1 MGADEVPGMPRRT
14 LAVLCACAIGVMA
27 LAGCGEEDPQEN
39 VSETETLGPASAEGD
54 IEVSSATLRSEEGFS
69 TLVSTQITTRGD
81 KDTLVASQI
90 ELLGSGEP
98 SFRLKVDG
106 ETERD
111 AKVEVTSEQGART
124 ALLSCACEMAT
135 GEHVVLIE
143 AAAKGSTAKVGP
155 RSLVVFPEVQL
166 DDVGSSPVSASVLE
180 TGGAA
185 VESEGVTLAETPA
198 GDGSGPLIVLASVA
212 TPRAGTGS
220 ENVRLE
226 VLIGGDDADELA
238 KTSIPSG
245 KLVAYLDQ
253 NGAGKEVEL
262 RGYTTAGRTAVGIS
276 SIITC
281 DCGLAR

>member
-1 MGADEVPGMPRRT
+1 MRGRM
-14 LAVLCACAIGVMA
+14 LAVVCAGAIGAMA
-27 LAGCGEEDPQEN
+27 LAGCGEEDQQEN

-54 IEVSSATLRSEEGFS
+54 IEVSSATLRSEQGFS

-111 AKVEVTSEQGART
+111 AKLEVTSEQGART
-124 ALLSCACEMAT
+124 ALLSCACKMST
-135 GEHVVLIE
+135 GEHVILVE
-143 AAAKGSTAKVGP
+143 AAAKGSTAKVGA
-155 RSLVVFPEVQL
+155 RSLLVFPEVQL
-166 DDVGSSPVSASVLE
+166 DDVGSSPVSASDLE
-180 TGGAA
+180 TGGAD

-198 GDGSGPLIVLASVA
+198 GDGSGPVIVLASVV
-212 TPRAGTGS
+212 TPRTGTGS

-262 RGYTTAGRTAVGIS
+262 RGYTTAGRTAVGVS